1 MNVIPFIIVGA
12 VVIFFFVILV
22 KNILAP
28 KRAAQLA
35 TLYKQNKIGAAT
47 KLAKQLLAKDS
58 RNPDAHYYLGLCY
71 LADSKPEIALM
82 ELKTVNQ
89 IGMFEGMVSEIT
101 FRNTIA
107 DLFMRF
113 NQYEE
118 AQKEYLMLIQMEP
131 ENPEYYFIAGKLF
144 ELRDH
149 ADKAVKYYRKTI
161 ELDKRHADAYA
172 RLGNILFRAK
182 HHAEARTA
190 LEMAVKMQPNNAT
203 ACFYLGKIYKDS
215 KDFQTAIQYFE
226 KSLKDNE
233 LKTKSLM
240 ERGTCYLSLGD
251 TLRAETEL
259 ERAIKIGI
267 SEDANSNEVIFSRYL
282 LAHIFESQRKVD
294 EAITQWEAINAK
306 RPNFKDVPSK
316 LQEYSELRSD
326 DAMKDYLTA
335 SDEQFAEI
343 CARVV
348 ANLGQSVQ
356 DLKHVEDGCEII
368 AGDPAT
374 KWRNTKKLPTIY
386 RFLRITETIEEVKV
400 RTFYESFK
408 SNQVRKGVVI
418 TSSVFSRGARDYVE
432 SRPIDLIDKE
442 KLQKLLAG
450 PVGDE

>member
-47 KLAKQLLAKDS
+47 KLAKQLLAKDP

-71 LADSKPEIALM
+71 LADSKPELALM
-82 ELKTVNQ
+82 EFKTVNQ
-89 IGMFEGMVSEIT
+89 IGMFEGLVSEIT

-113 NQYEE
+113 NQLDE
-118 AQKEYLMLIQMEP
+118 AQKEYLLLIQMEP
-131 ENPEYYFIAGKLF
+131 QNAEYYYIAGKLF

-190 LEMAVKMQPNNAT
+190 LEQSVKLQPNNAT
-203 ACFYLGKIYKDS
+203 ACFFLGKIYKDG

-233 LKTKSLM
+233 LKVKSLM

-251 TLRAETEL
+251 NLRAETEL
-259 ERAIKIGI
+259 ERAIKLGVT
-267 SEDANSNEVIFSRYL
+267 EDAASNEVIFSRYL
-282 LAHIFESQRKVD
+282 LAHIYEGQRKVD

-306 RPNFKDVPSK
+306 RPNFKDVPGK

-343 CARVV
+343 CSRVV
-348 ANLGQSVQ
+348 SHLGQSVQ
-356 DLKHVEDGCEII
+356 DMKSVEDGLEII

-386 RFLRITETIEEVKV
+386 RFLRVTETIEEV
-400 RTFYESFK
+400 RIRNFYESFK

-418 TSSVFSRGARDYVE
+418 TSSIFSRGARDYVE

-450 PVGDE
+450 PAVDQ